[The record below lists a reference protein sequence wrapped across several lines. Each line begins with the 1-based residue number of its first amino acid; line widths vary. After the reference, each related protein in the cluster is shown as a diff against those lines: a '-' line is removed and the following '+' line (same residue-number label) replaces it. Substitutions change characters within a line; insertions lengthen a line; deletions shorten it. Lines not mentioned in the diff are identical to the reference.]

1 MSRIPNSLN
10 NADTAIN
17 RNIDNSQYDTIKK
30 VADNIEQV
38 ITVSNDLELGDSS
51 KTKIVADNITKIATT
66 ADSILDIKTV
76 ADNLSAVQD
85 FTTFSDE
92 LEVLITIAPDV
103 ANVSTISQNVVDV
116 SGIID
121 EVVNVSSSISNV
133 NLLADNIN
141 EIIVDANNI
150 GHIVTVGTDLNLAGW
165 TSILDAGAI
174 TDAIEMEKTGI
185 SLIKTV
191 ATNIDDVSTVANSI
205 NSVVIASDNIAIMNV
220 VGDNITDIQNA
231 EENANIALTKANEAL
246 TSATNALNSETLAHK
261 WAQELEDVPVIGT
274 VGIDD
279 EYSAYHW
286 AKKAEGLAGGT
297 ITLDRLSDVNTSGIT
312 QGGLIRY
319 DETAGWKAYD
329 FTNNDKLGFD
339 LAGSLIST
347 GEMTWNPNEG
357 TLDIGLNNGSV
368 LQVGQENNRLVR
380 NTTGSTILNGTVVM
394 FDGTVGNS
402 GRVKVKPYTGVK
414 GTEMYIYGVTTQD
427 ILSGSDGYMTI
438 EGKVRNINTTGS
450 SVGETWLDGQ
460 VLYAKPNDS
469 GRLTN
474 IEPTGTEIKIEI
486 ATIINAHTNGTL
498 EVRVVPIDR
507 NFSYSRGDSDVRY
520 LPLVGDFNLDLGGI
534 V

>member
-1 MSRIPNSLN
+1 MSRIPSSLN
-10 NADTAIN
+10 NSDTAVN
-17 RNIDNSQYDTIKK
+17 RNIDSSLYDNVKK
-30 VADNIEQV
+30 VASVVDDILAIGEDLDLGDTSKIKIVSENIPSIDTTGSNIISIVSVAENMDKIVSLGSITEDLQSATIIKDYINEIV
-38 ITVSNDLELGDSS
+38 IDANNIGSIVTVSNDLSLAGWSNLLDAGSISDNVTVEPSGQSYI
-51 KTKIVADNITKIATT
+51 KTTAENIEDVSIVADNI
-66 ADSILDIKTV
+66 V
-76 ADNLSAVQD
+76 
-85 FTTFSDE
+85 
-92 LEVLITIAPDV
+92 
-103 ANVSTISQNVVDV
+103 
-116 SGIID
+116 
-121 EVVNVSSSISNV
+121 
-133 NLLADNIN
+133 
-141 EIIVDANNI
+141 
-150 GHIVTVGTDLNLAGW
+150 
-165 TSILDAGAI
+165 
-174 TDAIEMEKTGI
+174 
-185 SLIKTV
+185 
-191 ATNIDDVSTVANSI
+191 
-205 NSVVIASDNIAIMNV
+205 
-220 VGDNITDIQNA
+220 DIQNA
-231 EENANIALTKANEAL
+231 EENANIASTKASEAS
-246 TSATNALNSETLAHK
+246 TSASNALASKNLAHK
-261 WAQELEDVPVIGT
+261 WAQELEDVPVTGV
-274 VGIDD
+274 VGVND

-286 AKKAEGLAGGT
+286 AKKAESVAGGS
-297 ITLDRLSDVNTSGIT
+297 IALGSLYDVDTTGIA

-319 DETAGWKAYD
+319 DETTGWKAYD

-347 GEMTWNPNEG
+347 GEMAWNPNEG

-380 NTTGSTILNGTVVM
+380 NATGSTILNGTVVM

-414 GTEMYIYGVTTQD
+414 GTETYIYGVTTQD
-427 ILSGSDGYMTI
+427 ILSGSDGYITI
-438 EGKVRNINTTGS
+438 EGKVRYINTTGS

-474 IEPTGTEIKIEI
+474 IEPTDTEIKIEI

>member
-1 MSRIPNSLN
+1 MSRIPSSLN
-10 NADTAIN
+10 NSDTAVN
-17 RNIDNSQYDTIKK
+17 RNIDSSLYDNVKK
-30 VADNIEQV
+30 VASVVDDILAIGEDLDLGDTSKIKIVSENIPSIDTTGSNIISIVSVAENMDKIVSLDSIKEDLQSATIIKDYINEIV
-38 ITVSNDLELGDSS
+38 IDANNIGSIVTVSNDLSLTGWSNLLDAGSISDNVTVEPSGQSYI
-51 KTKIVADNITKIATT
+51 KTTAENIEDVTLVGGSINSVVTVATNIADVNIVADNI
-66 ADSILDIKTV
+66 V
-76 ADNLSAVQD
+76 
-85 FTTFSDE
+85 
-92 LEVLITIAPDV
+92 
-103 ANVSTISQNVVDV
+103 
-116 SGIID
+116 
-121 EVVNVSSSISNV
+121 
-133 NLLADNIN
+133 
-141 EIIVDANNI
+141 
-150 GHIVTVGTDLNLAGW
+150 
-165 TSILDAGAI
+165 
-174 TDAIEMEKTGI
+174 
-185 SLIKTV
+185 
-191 ATNIDDVSTVANSI
+191 
-205 NSVVIASDNIAIMNV
+205 
-220 VGDNITDIQNA
+220 DIQNA
-231 EENANIALTKANEAL
+231 EENANIASTKASEAS
-246 TSATNALNSETLAHK
+246 TSASNALASKNLAHK

-286 AKKAEGLAGGT
+286 AKKAESVAGGS
-297 ITLDRLSDVNTSGIT
+297 ITLDSLYDVDTSGIT

-347 GEMTWNPNEG
+347 GEMAWNPDEG

-380 NTTGSTILNGTVVM
+380 NATGSTILNGTVVM

-427 ILSGSDGYMTI
+427 ILSGSDGYITI

-474 IEPTGTEIKIEI
+474 IEPTDTEIKIEI